1 MGSSRTTSAGDTCA
15 SSRPEIR
22 FRLRARW
29 RAANCLLDV
38 DVAHVAEQLVAP
50 LYYRVIVTGETVNAA
65 FVDRIVEDFLRRR
78 E

>member
-1 MGSSRTTSAGDTCA
+1 MGSSRTTSAGDICA

-22 FRLRARW
+22 FRSRAVARGELP
-29 RAANCLLDV
+29 ADV

-50 LYYRVIVTGETVNAA
+50 LYYRVIVTGETVDAA